1 MRICLPLVVSF
12 SWDEN
17 GAIGLSTGLDCAERH
32 REPVQPDHHR
42 PLSWNESEHCTSQI
56 GKAKMP
62 THIVVDVKGLAYRSV
77 VLTEQ
82 VRTLDKR
89 RLEQYLD
96 RLSEKQMESVDQA
109 LKVSLDLENDN
120 R

>member
-1 MRICLPLVVSF
+1 MKKVQRGEIYYA
-12 SWDEN
+12 N
-17 GAIGLSTGLDCAERH
+17 LSPTVGSEQSGYRPVLIVQNDTGNQYSPTTIVAAL
-32 REPVQPDHHR
+32 
-42 PLSWNESEHCTSQI
+42 TSQI

-82 VRTLDKR
+82 IRTLDKR

-109 LKVSLDLENDN
+109 LKISLDLENDN